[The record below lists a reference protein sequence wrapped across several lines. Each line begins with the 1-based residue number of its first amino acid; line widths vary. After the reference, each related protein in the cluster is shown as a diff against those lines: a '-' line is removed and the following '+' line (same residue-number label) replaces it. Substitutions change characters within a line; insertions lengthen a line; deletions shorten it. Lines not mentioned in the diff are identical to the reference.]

1 MKSVTHEF
9 VLRGS
14 VLANLLPVEEATKVG
29 SLSTLTLSQT
39 VPRTEWASLLKSKS
53 GTKLPCK
60 GHHTIGASCLD
71 YNGVLIT
78 RTSEKEKKQ
87 SKRKSSKEHD
97 KSLLLIT
104 KALSGIGEDLI
115 SLVCLELNA

>member
-1 MKSVTHEF
+1 MDLF
-9 VLRGS
+9 YRGS
-14 VLANLLPVEEATKVG
+14 VLANLLPVEEATKAG
-29 SLSTLTLSQT
+29 SLSTL
-39 VPRTEWASLLKSKS
+39 PSLKRSLGPSELLFS
-53 GTKLPCK
+53 NQIREQKLPRK

-97 KSLLLIT
+97 KCLSLIT
-104 KALSGIGEDLI
+104 KALCGIGEDLI